1 MKIPGTQM
9 FIIIPAKKPAALK
22 KPPNAFMRYKS
33 HVQTQIIQKYGQI
46 QSSEISKIAAEMW
59 KSEPESVKNH
69 FKDLTDI
76 AYMEYKNSKLNKKR
90 KSSSDNESIGRKSFD
105 LESTQSGDYSLNSN
119 SLDELDSF
127 DFTSFSTGWSPTMN
141 DEQFK
146 EYIEKNY
153 S

>member
-1 MKIPGTQM
+1 M
-9 FIIIPAKKPAALK
+9 FIIIPAKKSPTSPK

-33 HVQTQIIQKYGQI
+33 YVQNQITQKYGQI

-59 KSEPESVKNH
+59 KSEPETVKNY
-69 FKDLTDI
+69 FKDLTDL
-76 AYMEYKNSKLNKKR
+76 AYMEYKNNRVNKKR
-90 KSSSDNESIGRKSFD
+90 KSSSDVESIGRKSFD
-105 LESTQSGDYSLNSN
+105 LESNKSASIN

-146 EYIEKNY
+146 EYIERTY
-153 S
+153 CQ